1 MRRIAAALDA
11 VDALLDGALPASG
24 PVQRE
29 PSPDGGWGGSHGAG
43 FRMEPLWE
51 GRAGH
56 GDPDRE
62 RDAGQEEAGERLAA
76 LTSALEDRWGPH
88 REVSLRA
95 LPSGEDGDGPVLPLL
110 EELRSADGDGP
121 GPGSALLVWGPVVT
135 PHGPR
140 WVAVSTVPC
149 GGDGPPMT
157 VAAVS
162 DVPIEEAGEPG
173 VRRGA

>member
-43 FRMEPLWE
+43 FRLEP
-51 GRAGH
+51 
-56 GDPDRE
+56 
-62 RDAGQEEAGERLAA
+62 QEEAGEHLAA

-95 LPSGEDGDGPVLPLL
+95 LPSGEDGEGPVLPLL
-110 EELRSADGDGP
+110 AELGSLDGDGP
-121 GPGSALLVWGPVVT
+121 GPGAALLVWGPVVT

-140 WVAVSTVPC
+140 WVAVSTAPC
-149 GGDGPPMT
+149 DGDGPPMT

-173 VRRGA
+173 ARGGA

>member
-43 FRMEPLWE
+43 FRLEPLWE

-56 GDPDRE
+56 GAP
-62 RDAGQEEAGERLAA
+62 GQEEAGERLAA

-95 LPSGEDGDGPVLPLL
+95 LASGEDGDGPVLPLL
-110 EELRSADGDGP
+110 EELHSVDGDGP
-121 GPGSALLVWGPVVT
+121 GPGGALLVWGPVVT

-140 WVAVSTVPC
+140 WVAVSTAPC
-149 GGDGPPMT
+149 DGDGPPMT

-173 VRRGA
+173 ARRGA

>member
-11 VDALLDGALPASG
+11 VDTLLDGALPASG

-43 FRMEPLWE
+43 FRLEPLWE
-51 GRAGH
+51 GACH
-56 GDPDRE
+56 GDPEGE
-62 RDAGQEEAGERLAA
+62 RDAGQEETGERLAA

-95 LPSGEDGDGPVLPLL
+95 LPSGEGGDGPVLPLL
-110 EELRSADGDGP
+110 EELRSVDGDGP
-121 GPGSALLVWGPVVT
+121 GPRGALLVWGPVVT

-140 WVAVSTVPC
+140 WVAVSTAPC
-149 GGDGPPMT
+149 DGDAPPMT

-173 VRRGA
+173 ARRGA